1 MSKKRIIAY
10 VLVIIGIA
18 SVGFGAFK
26 FWQIHIQDLNDQAVH
41 NDLLDEHERGGRSSD
56 GIDQGLAALNAKN
69 PDCIY
74 WLKIPETE
82 IEYPV
87 MYRPEDKDYY
97 LNRDFNK
104 KWSAAGTLYMSE
116 ICDPETSDNLI
127 IYGHHMRNGTMFA
140 HLEDY
145 KSEDFYKK
153 HKFIELETL
162 QGHEDY
168 EIIAAFTTP
177 VYTGNDFEYYNFAD
191 AKNEAEFN
199 NFVLNCKDKSLY
211 SAGSMPVYGQRLL
224 TLSTC
229 EYSQKNGRMVI
240 VAAQIDKHS
249 GGQILTLH
257 QDQGLDGADSQR
269 ADVTSSVEGDSDDR

>member
-1 MSKKRIIAY
+1 
-10 VLVIIGIA
+10 
-18 SVGFGAFK
+18 
-26 FWQIHIQDLNDQAVH
+26 
-41 NDLLDEHERGGRSSD
+41 
-56 GIDQGLAALNAKN
+56 
-69 PDCIY
+69 
-74 WLKIPETE
+74 
-82 IEYPV
+82 
-87 MYRPEDKDYY
+87 
-97 LNRDFNK
+97 
-104 KWSAAGTLYMSE
+104 
-116 ICDPETSDNLI
+116 
-127 IYGHHMRNGTMFA
+127 MFA

-153 HKFIELETL
+153 HKSIELETL

-177 VYTGNDFEYYNFAD
+177 VYTGHDFEYYNFAGTD
-191 AKNEAEFN
+191 DEAEFN
-199 NFVLNCKDKSLY
+199 NYVRQCKEKSIYKIDKS
-211 SAGSMPVYGQRLL
+211 ATFGQRLL

-229 EYSQKNGRMVI
+229 EYSHKNGRMVI